1 MKLRVIAP
9 ALGLL
14 TLALVAT
21 PAEGQRLV
29 QVGDRVISLDGFG
42 IPKGSDSAPV
52 WIVELADFGCS
63 YCAKFASETMPALDS
78 LFTSKGKLSW
88 RYVPF
93 VLGSFPNARQ
103 AAEGAVCAGRQG
115 RFWQMHDKL
124 YEKRKEWMSSSNAVI
139 TIARLAREAG
149 VNAAQYGVCV
159 RGRDAAAEVVRND
172 ALAKALMVRGTP
184 TFVING
190 EVVPGSL
197 PRDVF
202 VKGIEAVYKAATAP
216 TGGR

>member
-1 MKLRVIAP
+1 MKLRFIVAACGFLAFVAWAGP
-9 ALGLL
+9 AH
-14 TLALVAT
+14 
-21 PAEGQRLV
+21 GQRLV
-29 QVGDRVISLDGFG
+29 QVGDRIISLEGFG
-42 IPKGSDSAPV
+42 IAKGSDSAPV
-52 WIVELADFGCS
+52 WIVELADFGCG

-103 AAEGAVCAGRQG
+103 AAEGAVCAARQG
-115 RFWQMHDKL
+115 RFWQMHDRL
-124 YEKRKEWMSSSNAVI
+124 YEKRKEWMGSSNAVI

-149 VNAAQYGVCV
+149 VNAAQYGACV

-172 ALAKALMVRGTP
+172 ALARALMVRGTP

-202 VKGIEAVYKAATAP
+202 VKGIEAVYKAATTRA
-216 TGGR
+216 GSR